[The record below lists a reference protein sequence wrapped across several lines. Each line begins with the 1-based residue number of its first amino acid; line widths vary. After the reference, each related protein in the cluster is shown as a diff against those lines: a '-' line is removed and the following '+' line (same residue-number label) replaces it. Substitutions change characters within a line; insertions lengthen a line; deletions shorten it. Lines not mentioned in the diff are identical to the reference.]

1 MIDQIMKLVE
11 AGFTADEIR
20 KMVQPASEPAPAPA
34 PAPAPEPA
42 PAPAPAEP
50 EPTPA
55 PEPAPAP
62 AVPKQEPKT
71 DAILQKIDNLTGSI
85 TMLLNR
91 SAGTR
96 TPDHT
101 ETVDDIL
108 AKAFFGKEE

>member
-1 MIDQIMKLVE
+1 MIEQIMKLVN

-20 KMVQPASEPAPAPA
+20 KMVQPASEPAPAPV
-34 PAPAPEPA
+34 PAEPEPSPAPEPA
-42 PAPAPAEP
+42 PAE
-50 EPTPA
+50 
-55 PEPAPAP
+55 
-62 AVPKQEPKT
+62 PKQEPKM

-96 TPDHT
+96 TPDQT

>member
-1 MIDQIMKLVE
+1 MNEQIMKLVN

-20 KMVQPASEPAPAPA
+20 KMVQPAPE
-34 PAPAPEPA
+34 PAPEPA

-50 EPTPA
+50 EPVPA
-55 PEPAPAP
+55 PEPAP
-62 AVPKQEPKT
+62 AVPKQEPKM
-71 DAILQKIDNLTGSI
+71 DAILQKIDKLTGSI

-91 SAGTR
+91 SSGTR
-96 TPDHT
+96 TPDQT

>member
-1 MIDQIMKLVE
+1 MIDQIMKLVN

-20 KMVQPASEPAPAPA
+20 KMVQPASEAAQAPVPAEPE

-42 PAPAPAEP
+42 PD
-50 EPTPA
+50 
-55 PEPAPAP
+55 
-62 AVPKQEPKT
+62 VPKQEPKM
-71 DAILQKIDNLTGSI
+71 DAILQKIDDLTGSI

-91 SAGTR
+91 SSGTR
-96 TPDHT
+96 TPDKT

>member
-1 MIDQIMKLVE
+1 MIDQIMKLVN

-20 KMVQPASEPAPAPA
+20 KMVQPASD
-34 PAPAPEPA
+34 PA

-55 PEPAPAP
+55 PEPAPAE
-62 AVPKQEPKT
+62 PKQEPKM

-91 SAGTR
+91 SSGTR
-96 TPDHT
+96 TPNQT

-108 AKAFFGKEE
+108 ANAFFGKEE

>member
-1 MIDQIMKLVE
+1 MIDQIMKLVN

-34 PAPAPEPA
+34 PA
-42 PAPAPAEP
+42 EP

-55 PEPAPAP
+55 PEPAPA
-62 AVPKQEPKT
+62 EPKPEPKM

-91 SAGTR
+91 SSGTR
-96 TPDHT
+96 TPNQP

-108 AKAFFGKEE
+108 ANAFFGKEE

>member
-1 MIDQIMKLVE
+1 MIDQIMKLVN

-34 PAPAPEPA
+34 Q
-42 PAPAPAEP
+42 AEP
-50 EPTPA
+50 EPSPA

-62 AVPKQEPKT
+62 AVPKQEPKM

-91 SAGTR
+91 SSGTR
-96 TPDHT
+96 TPDQT